1 MSDVRVP
8 VAGEVWRSKWD
19 TASRVLWVGDG
30 WVGFVCGGHR
40 WEQTAAFVT
49 DHLPPCEP
57 WEHPTPG
64 TCWATVRADG
74 TLDVYDR
81 SELSV
86 PAGEQGVAIVQCTLT
101 PIERTL
107 KRREP

>member
-57 WEHPTPG
+57 WEHPTPS
-64 TCWATVRADG
+64 TCWASCCPTA
-74 TLDVYDR
+74 
-81 SELSV
+81 LS
-86 PAGEQGVAIVQCTLT
+86 A
-101 PIERTL
+101 
-107 KRREP
+107 

>member
-57 WEHPTPG
+57 WEHPTPR
-64 TCWATVRADG
+64 TCWAYVHADG
-74 TLDVYDR
+74 SIDHLGDN
-81 SELSV
+81 EPQLAWAGF
-86 PAGEQGVAIVQCTLT
+86 PAVVQCTVT
-101 PIERTL
+101 PIDRTL
-107 KRREP
+107 RRVEP